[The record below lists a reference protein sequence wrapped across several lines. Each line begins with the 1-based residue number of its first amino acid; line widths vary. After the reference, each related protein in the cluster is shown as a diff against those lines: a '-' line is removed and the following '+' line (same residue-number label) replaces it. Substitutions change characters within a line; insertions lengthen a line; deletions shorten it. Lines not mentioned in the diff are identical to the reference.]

1 LAETVNGASRSYNWT
16 YDSLYRLTGETIAN
30 AGTVNYAYDAVGNRT
45 NRASTI
51 AQLPANS
58 PAYTANDWLASDTYD
73 PNGNTTASGTA
84 SYQYDA
90 LNHLTNA
97 NNGAILITYDADGN
111 RAKKTVGSTTTY
123 YLLDDRNPSGY
134 VQVLEE
140 WTVVGTA
147 TNLSKA
153 YNYGLDLISQRVP
166 STSTNYF
173 IYDGHGSTR
182 VLTDN
187 AGNVANTFTYDA
199 YGTLIA
205 SNTTAQTAYLYSGQ
219 QFDADLGFYDNRARY
234 LNVGTGRFWTMDT
247 DEGDQED
254 PLSLHKY
261 LYCQED
267 PVDGYDPSGLYTQ
280 KFGYAVEK
288 LIRAKYALEHS
299 GQDVNR
305 TGGPIGAGNNPALR
319 PDIWNKSS
327 NPKTYAEIKPLSI
340 SGIAHGIGQLNTY
353 ERSLKDFGYVR
364 DKWPSGIRTDYY
376 NCQPFFYFNINGLI
390 LYTTIEPLV
399 VPALFPAAKALAE
412 SQAAQLAKGVVT
424 TLNDVVGKE
433 AMQAVEASSLE
444 VEDGVATVALTE
456 DL

>member
-1 LAETVNGASRSYNWT
+1 MRTAWASSLKPLGACLLAVM
-16 YDSLYRLTGETIAN
+16 LC
-30 AGTVNYAYDAVGNRT
+30 AGLA
-45 NRASTI
+45 
-51 AQLPANS
+51 LPAH
-58 PAYTANDWLASDTYD
+58 AITANTSVIPSAV
-73 PNGNTTASGTA
+73 
-84 SYQYDA
+84 
-90 LNHLTNA
+90 
-97 NNGAILITYDADGN
+97 
-111 RAKKTVGSTTTY
+111 TVTK
-123 YLLDDRNPSGY
+123 
-134 VQVLEE
+134 E
-140 WTVVGTA
+140 
-147 TNLSKA
+147 
-153 YNYGLDLISQRVP
+153 
-166 STSTNYF
+166 
-173 IYDGHGSTR
+173 
-182 VLTDN
+182 
-187 AGNVANTFTYDA
+187 
-199 YGTLIA
+199 
-205 SNTTAQTAYLYSGQ
+205 TAYRGV
-219 QFDADLGFYDNRARY
+219 FGGGAEAH
-234 LNVGTGRFWTMDT
+234 TGLF
-247 DEGDQED
+247 
-254 PLSLHKY
+254 
-261 LYCQED
+261 CQED